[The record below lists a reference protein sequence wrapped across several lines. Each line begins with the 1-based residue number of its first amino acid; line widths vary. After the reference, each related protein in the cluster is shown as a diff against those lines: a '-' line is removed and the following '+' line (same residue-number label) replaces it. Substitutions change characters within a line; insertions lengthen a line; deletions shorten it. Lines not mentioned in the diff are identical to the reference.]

1 MRRSDADSP
10 KGCVKVIRSVV
21 PENGGGTTVSKYLSR
36 AFPLLP
42 GFCVRNALK
51 KKDVRIN
58 GARVS
63 TDETVWAGDEVVVYT
78 EKKYEPKPL
87 SVVFE
92 DEEIVAFIKPAGLP
106 VDVDQDGIGEDTA
119 LSRLRMSYENAY
131 LVHRLDTGTEGVML
145 AAKTR
150 ETEEKLLNAFKNHKV
165 AKIYRALAVGQ
176 MPKKTQSLKA
186 YLTKKSTA
194 SRVFVEDANAPGS
207 KVIETAYT
215 VLKEKNVSGVMLSDL
230 EVRIFTGRTHQIRAH
245 LAHIGRPLLGD
256 DKYGNRAVNKKLNE
270 MNICLKCRKM
280 MISGAEGL
288 QKYDGMWFEG
298 MEEEWRIFR

>member
-1 MRRSDADSP
+1 MT
-10 KGCVKVIRSVV
+10 I
-21 PENGGGTTVSKYLSR
+21 SKYLSR

-51 KKDVRIN
+51 KKDVRVN
-58 GARVS
+58 GARV
-63 TDETVWAGDEVVVYT
+63 TADETVWAGDEVIVYT

-87 SVVFE
+87 FVVFE
-92 DEEIVAFIKPAGLP
+92 DDALVAFIKPAGLP
-106 VDVDQDGIGEDTA
+106 MDVDQDGIGEDTVI
-119 LSRLRMSYENAY
+119 SRLKSAYENAY

-150 ETEEKLLNAFKNHKV
+150 DMENKLLDAFKNHRV
-165 AKIYRALAVGQ
+165 TKIYRALAIGQ

-194 SRVFVEDANAPGS
+194 SRVFVEDVNAPGS

-215 VLKEKNVSGVMLSDL
+215 VLREKTVSGVCLSDL

-245 LAHIGRPLLGD
+245 LAFIGRPLLGD
-256 DKYGNRAVNKKLNE
+256 DKYGNRAVNKKLSE
-270 MNICLKCRKM
+270 MNICLKCQKM

-288 QKYDGMWFEG
+288 EQYDGMWFEG
-298 MEEEWRIFR
+298 QDEEWKIFR

>member
-1 MRRSDADSP
+1 MISS
-10 KGCVKVIRSVV
+10 IV
-21 PENGGGTTVSKYLSR
+21 PENGGGMTVSKYLSR

-58 GARVS
+58 GARIS
-63 TDETVWAGDEVVVYT
+63 RDEIVRAGDEISVYT

-92 DEEIVAFIKPAGLP
+92 DEALVSFIKPAGLP
-106 VDVDQDGIGEDTA
+106 VDVDQDGIGEDTV
-119 LSRLRMSYENAY
+119 LTRLRTVYENAY
-131 LVHRLDTGTEGVML
+131 LAHRLDTGTEGVML
-145 AAKTR
+145 AAKTKDM
-150 ETEEKLLNAFKNHKV
+150 ENKLLEAFKNHKV
-165 AKIYRALAVGQ
+165 AKIYRALAIGQ
-176 MPKKTQSLKA
+176 MPKRTQSLKA

-194 SRVFVEDANAPGS
+194 SRVFVEDISAPGS
-207 KVIETAYT
+207 KVIETAYK
-215 VLKEKNVSGVMLSDL
+215 VIKEKNASGVCLSDL

-270 MNICLKCRKM
+270 TNICLKCQKM

-288 QKYDGMWFEG
+288 EQYDGMWFEG
-298 MEEEWRIFR
+298 AEEEWKILR

>member
-1 MRRSDADSP
+1 M
-10 KGCVKVIRSVV
+10 IRSIV
-21 PENGGGTTVSKYLSR
+21 PENGGGMTVSKYIAR

-42 GFCVRNALK
+42 GFAIRNALK

-63 TDETVWAGDEVVVYT
+63 TDETVWAGDEIIVYT
-78 EKKYEPKPL
+78 EKKYEPNAL
-87 SVVFE
+87 EVIFE
-92 DEEIVAFIKPAGLP
+92 DDVLIAFIKPAFLP

-119 LSRLRMSYENAY
+119 LSRLKGMYEKAY
-131 LVHRLDTGTEGVML
+131 LVHRLDAGTEGVML
-145 AAKTR
+145 AAKTKSM
-150 ETEEKLLNAFKNHKV
+150 EEKLLNAFKNHKV
-165 AKIYRALAVGQ
+165 TKIYRALAVGQ

-194 SRVFVEDANAPGS
+194 SRVFVEDENAPGS

-215 VLKEKNVSGVMLSDL
+215 VIREKCVSGVWLSDL

-245 LAHIGRPLLGD
+245 LAHIARPLLGD
-256 DKYGNRAVNKKLNE
+256 DKYGNRTVNKKLSETNV
-270 MNICLKCRKM
+270 CLKCLKM

-288 QKYDGMWFEG
+288 EKYEGMWFEG
-298 MEEEWRIFR
+298 KDEEWKILR

>member
-1 MRRSDADSP
+1 M
-10 KGCVKVIRSVV
+10 IRSIV
-21 PENGGGTTVSKYLSR
+21 PENGGGMTVSKYIAR

-42 GFCVRNALK
+42 GFAMRNALK

-63 TDETVWAGDEVVVYT
+63 TDETVWAGDEILVYT
-78 EKKYEPKPL
+78 EKKYEPKAL
-87 SVVFE
+87 EVIFE
-92 DEEIVAFIKPAGLP
+92 DDELIAFIKSAFLP

-119 LSRLRMSYENAY
+119 LSRLKGMYENAY
-131 LVHRLDTGTEGVML
+131 LVHRLDSGTEGVML

-150 ETEEKLLNAFKNHKV
+150 DMEQKLLNAFKNHKV
-165 AKIYRALAVGQ
+165 TKIYRALAVGR

-194 SRVFVEDANAPGS
+194 SRVFVEDENAPGS

-215 VLKEKNVSGVMLSDL
+215 VLREKTVSDVCLSDL

-245 LAHIGRPLLGD
+245 LSHIGRPLLGD
-256 DKYGNRAVNKKLNE
+256 DKYGNRAVNKKLMETNV
-270 MNICLKCRKM
+270 CLKCLKM

-288 QKYDGMWFEG
+288 SKYEGMWFEG
-298 MEEEWRIFR
+298 KDEEWKILK